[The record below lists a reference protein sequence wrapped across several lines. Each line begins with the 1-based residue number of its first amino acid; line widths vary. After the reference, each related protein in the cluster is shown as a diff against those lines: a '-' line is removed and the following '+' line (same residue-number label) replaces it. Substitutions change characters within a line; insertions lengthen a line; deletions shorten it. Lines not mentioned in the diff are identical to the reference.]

1 MSAAIAMPGEA
12 SGAPERLAAQSAST
26 SVSQFVTFKARDR
39 RFGIDVLQVREIRSW
54 VPTTEIPDQAHA
66 ACGVLDIRGE
76 IIQVF
81 DFAKLLGE
89 GVTSATSSH
98 VVLVLSLE
106 ERTFGILVDAVTDI
120 ATVESENLLPSPNGD
135 GLVSSIMRKDG
146 EITTILDLSR
156 IAMR

>member
-1 MSAAIAMPGEA
+1 MSASMAMSGEA
-12 SGAPERLAAQSAST
+12 SAIAERLVERSATS

-39 RFGIDVLQVREIRSW
+39 RFGVDVLLVREIRSW
-54 VPTTEIPDQAHA
+54 VPTTKMPDQADA

-89 GVTSATSSH
+89 DVTSATSSH

-106 ERTFGILVDAVTDI
+106 DKTFGLLVDAVTDI
-120 ATVESENLLPSPNGD
+120 ATVDSEDLLPSPNGD
-135 GLVSSIMRKDG
+135 GLVASVMRKDG
-146 EITTILDLSR
+146 EITTILDLR
-156 IAMR
+156 QLAMR